1 MSQYCLQLSLL
12 QQVCL
17 TMISFIS
24 FLPSQY
30 CLQLSLLQRCMQN
43 SLLIL
48 STLASH
54 NTACSYHCCNG
65 VYVSEDLGA
74 ELSHNTAC
82 SYHCCNEKNKVARY
96 TAAAAGHNT
105 ACSYHCCNLTTF
117 FNLKHGITSQYCLQL
132 SLLQQQGFKT
142 LTLSGVLRSFLPT
155 KQIFRSFC
163 HFSAFFYQH
172 QIAKL
177 PYHNGLRLVENLN
190 CTFASHRTK
199 TNI

>member
-1 MSQYCLQLSLL
+1 MLKRKNELFKS
-12 QQVCL
+12 
-17 TMISFIS
+17 IE
-24 FLPSQY
+24 SQY
-30 CLQLSLLQRCMQN
+30 CLQLSLLQRRRN
-43 SLLIL
+43 HETRNYEKI
-48 STLASH
+48 TSH
-54 NTACSYHCCNG
+54 NTACSYHCCNQMKF
-65 VYVSEDLGA
+65 DNKT
-74 ELSHNTAC
+74 ELP
-82 SYHCCNEKNKVARY
+82 E
-96 TAAAAGHNT
+96 
-105 ACSYHCCNLTTF
+105 
-117 FNLKHGITSQYCLQL
+117 SQYCLQL